1 MKIEIKDQSINVKHK
16 ILVGH
21 LGKLARC
28 NTKVHVETHRH
39 VSTCKYMYSVQW
51 K

>member
-1 MKIEIKDQSINVKHK
+1 MKE
-16 ILVGH
+16 H

-28 NTKVHVETHRH
+28 NTKVHVEIHMGTY
-39 VSTCKYMYSVQW
+39 KYMNQVKY